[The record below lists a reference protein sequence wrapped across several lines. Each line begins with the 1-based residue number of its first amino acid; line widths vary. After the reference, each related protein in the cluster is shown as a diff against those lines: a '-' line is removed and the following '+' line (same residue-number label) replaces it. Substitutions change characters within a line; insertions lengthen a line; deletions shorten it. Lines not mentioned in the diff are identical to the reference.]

1 MLFVKSEKLNIAV
14 IGASSMGLSHMKG
27 VMNNEN
33 ANLIAVCDTDENAL
47 AEAKEKYDIPV
58 AVTDYRQLVNSNDI
72 DAVIIVTPD
81 QLHLEMTAAFL
92 RTGKHVL
99 CEKPMALNTQ
109 ECEEM
114 MRVQQETGNMLMI
127 GQVCRCTPAF
137 ILAKEIVESGRIGE
151 LFFVE
156 SEYAH
161 NYEKAEGKNSWRK
174 TPERSGFI
182 GGGCHAVDLLR
193 WIAGDPTEVTA
204 YSNHK
209 CMIDWPTDDCTI
221 GIYKFPNNVIGK
233 VFVSTGCRR
242 DYTMRTVLYG
252 TKGTIICDNSSPE
265 ISLYTVDEPLPDG
278 KVSYTK
284 PQKLPVDINSHN
296 VGAEIDLFVDALV
309 NGKPSPVM
317 PKEGANTVAVC
328 CATVQ
333 SAAQDR
339 TVTIEYPKV

>member
-1 MLFVKSEKLNIAV
+1 MESDKLNIAV

-27 VMNNEN
+27 VVNNKN
-33 ANLIAVCDTDENAL
+33 ANLFAVCDTDAQAL
-47 AEAKEKYDIPV
+47 AAAKEKYDVPV
-58 AVTDYRQLVNSNDI
+58 AVADYRELVSSNDV

-92 RTGKHVL
+92 RAGKHVL
-99 CEKPMALNTQ
+99 CEKPMALNVR

-114 MRVQQETGNMLMI
+114 MRIQRETGKMLMI

-137 ILAKEIVESGRIGE
+137 IMAKEIVDSGRIGE

-161 NYEKAEGKNSWRK
+161 NYEHVEGKDSWRK

-209 CMIDWPTDDCTI
+209 CLTEWPTDDCVI
-221 GIYKFPNNVIGK
+221 GIYKFPGNVIGK
-233 VFVSTGCRR
+233 VFVSIGCRR

-252 TKGTIICDNSSPE
+252 TKGTIICDNTSPE
-265 ISLYTVDEPLPDG
+265 ISLYTTDEPLPDG

-284 PQKLPVDINSHN
+284 PQKLPVDINNHN
-296 VGAEIDLFVDALV
+296 VGAEIDQFVDALI
-309 NGKPSPVM
+309 NGKPSPV
-317 PKEGANTVAVC
+317 PPQEGADTVAVC

-333 SAAQDR
+333 SAAENS
-339 TVTIEYPKV
+339 TLTIDYPKI

>member
-1 MLFVKSEKLNIAV
+1 MKSEKLNIAV
-14 IGASSMGLSHMKG
+14 IGASPMGLSHMKG
-27 VMNNEN
+27 VVNNEN
-33 ANLIAVCDTDENAL
+33 ANLVAVCDTDENAL

-58 AVTDYRQLVNSNDI
+58 AVTDYRRLVNLKDI

-92 RTGKHVL
+92 RAGKHVL

-114 MRVQQETGNMLMI
+114 MRIQQETGNMLMI

-209 CMIDWPTDDCTI
+209 CMLDWPTDDCVI
-221 GIYKFPNNVIGK
+221 SIYKFPNNVIGK

-317 PKEGANTVAVC
+317 PKEGANTVVVC

-333 SAAQDR
+333 SASENR
-339 TVTIEYPKV
+339 TVKIEYPKV

>member
-1 MLFVKSEKLNIAV
+1 MKSEKLNIAV

-58 AVTDYRQLVNSNDI
+58 AVTDYRQLVNLKDV

-92 RTGKHVL
+92 RAGKHVL

>member
-58 AVTDYRQLVNSNDI
+58 AVTDYRQLVNLKDV

-92 RTGKHVL
+92 RAGKHVL

-137 ILAKEIVESGRIGE
+137 ILAKEIVEIGRIGE

-174 TPERSGFI
+174 TPER
-182 GGGCHAVDLLR
+182 A
-193 WIAGDPTEVTA
+193 
-204 YSNHK
+204 
-209 CMIDWPTDDCTI
+209 
-221 GIYKFPNNVIGK
+221 
-233 VFVSTGCRR
+233 
-242 DYTMRTVLYG
+242 
-252 TKGTIICDNSSPE
+252 
-265 ISLYTVDEPLPDG
+265 
-278 KVSYTK
+278 
-284 PQKLPVDINSHN
+284 
-296 VGAEIDLFVDALV
+296 AL
-309 NGKPSPVM
+309 
-317 PKEGANTVAVC
+317 
-328 CATVQ
+328 
-333 SAAQDR
+333 
-339 TVTIEYPKV
+339 

>member
-1 MLFVKSEKLNIAV
+1 MKSEKLNIAV

-58 AVTDYRQLVNSNDI
+58 AVTDYRQLVNLKDV

-92 RTGKHVL
+92 RAGKHVL

-137 ILAKEIVESGRIGE
+137 ILAKEIVEIGRIGE

>member
-1 MLFVKSEKLNIAV
+1 MKSEKLNIAV
-14 IGASSMGLSHMKG
+14 IGASPMGLSHMKG
-27 VMNNEN
+27 VVNNKN
-33 ANLIAVCDTDENAL
+33 ASLVAVCDTDENAL
-47 AEAKEKYDIPV
+47 SEAKEKYDIPV

-296 VGAEIDLFVDALV
+296 VGAEIDQFVDALV

>member
-137 ILAKEIVESGRIGE
+137 ILAKEI
-151 LFFVE
+151 VE